1 MIINAVISVK
11 EGSVL
16 SGAGL
21 GTRQDQC
28 VSSLG
33 IITQGQPPEGI
44 DVNYYNHHI
53 GDYLKDT
60 AHLSLLE
67 HGVYRRLIDV
77 YYSREKPLPLDITEC
92 CRLIGAVTHS
102 EKTATAKT
110 LNEFFFNSAFGFTH
124 KRCDEEIAKYQAKS
138 LKAKE
143 SANARWNANALR
155 THSEGNAPNNQEPI
169 TNIKDKD
176 TYVETEISTIKVPI
190 QKIVE
195 LYHQLLPQLPRC
207 MKLTKKRI
215 GYIQQRWR
223 EDMPE
228 LKNWENFFAHVS
240 KSEFLTGKSRPI
252 NGHPVFRAD
261 IEWLCNPTNFTKI
274 AEGKYH
280 VRRG

>member
-1 MIINAVISVK
+1 MIINRVAAVK
-11 EGSVL
+11 EL
-16 SGAGL
+16 SRTLKLRGHGHNPPTDNSGGL
-21 GTRQDQC
+21 PRGL
-28 VSSLG
+28 VSQLKGFCMEGLKIRNWDKWQSYRADR
-33 IITQGQPPEGI
+33 GQPPWIKIHRQVMRNPEWVSLTDAQRGQLVAI
-44 DVNYYNHHI
+44 WLLAADHDGVIPTSPDVI
-53 GDYLKDT
+53 KKLCYLDSIPDLKLFMDKGFIEHDDT
-60 AHLSLLE
+60 LTSTWRQHDHPETDTETKAE
-67 HGVYRRLIDV
+67 TEAETDCGTNV
-77 YYSREKPLPLDITEC
+77 PL
-92 CRLIGAVTHS
+92 
-102 EKTATAKT
+102 
-110 LNEFFFNSAFGFTH
+110 
-124 KRCDEEIAKYQAKS
+124 
-138 LKAKE
+138 
-143 SANARWNANALR
+143 
-155 THSEGNAPNNQEPI
+155 
-169 TNIKDKD
+169 
-176 TYVETEISTIKVPI
+176 VETEISTIKVPI

-228 LKNWENFFAHVS
+228 LKNWENFFSHVS